1 MLKRF
6 IKKIGDLNISA
17 KIILYYL
24 FILIISISFLSFTY
38 KEINNNITN
47 NKVMQISNEIV
58 SNINSSIDS
67 LINSVDNQSKILISS
82 QILQGALISGNTSNN
97 DIYIHPMSKYLAD
110 FLNFNDFISSIYIF
124 DNKGNEY
131 YVDNVSFKS
140 ISLPMIQSTNW
151 YNRLLNLKGGYI
163 LEVNG
168 GGLLENNKSNQG
180 YVSFIRIINDI
191 NTQKPSGIMIINIS
205 ESYLNKYINSAIN
218 TYTSSIIL
226 KDENGNNIIEP
237 TNISKSLN
245 NEIFNYIKPN
255 NSAIKKIDGKVYIIS
270 DLKNEFGWNIISITP
285 FNELNSQFWIYN
297 LILLLVIII
306 NIILLILG
314 LLFISLFITQPIVK
328 LVNSMKGIKDGKF
341 EKVNI
346 ITGNDEIGM
355 LKDVYN
361 KMIDEI
367 KKLIGDIINE
377 QKIKRKLELDVMQSQ
392 IKPHFLFNSFDA
404 ISALIL
410 IGDTKN
416 AGKIVKALGKFY
428 RSFLINGNEEITIK
442 EELDIIDNYLTIQK
456 IRFGDKF
463 KVERDIDERT
473 LSYRIPKLILQ
484 PLVENA
490 LNHGIRCKDGQGIIS
505 IKALYDNDQIKL
517 IVEDNGKGMSEE
529 KIREIES
536 GMSKG
541 VGLGSTIERLKIYY
555 NSADVVKIYSKID
568 EGTKIE
574 ITIPINKEE
583 QNDKG

>member
-6 IKKIGDLNISA
+6 IKKFRDLNISS
-17 KIILYYL
+17 KIVLYYL
-24 FILIISISFLSFTY
+24 FVLIVSISFLSITY
-38 KEINNNITN
+38 NEINNNITN
-47 NKVMQISNEIV
+47 NKVMQVSNEIV
-58 SNINSSIDS
+58 SNINSSIES
-67 LINSVDNQSKILISS
+67 LINTVDNQSKILISS
-82 QILQGALISGNTSNN
+82 QILQSALSNGNAGNYAS
-97 DIYIHPMSKYLAD
+97 YIQPMSKYLAD

-124 DNKGNEY
+124 DNRGNEY
-131 YVDNVSFKS
+131 FVDNVSYKNINLSVLKS
-140 ISLPMIQSTNW
+140 ADWYDKLISL
-151 YNRLLNLKGGYI
+151 RGAYI
-163 LEVNG
+163 LIANSG
-168 GGLLENNKSNQG
+168 SLINDSKGNQG
-180 YVSFIRIINDI
+180 YVSFIRVINDV
-191 NTQKPSGIMIINIS
+191 NSQKPAGFMIINIS
-205 ESYLNKYINSAIN
+205 ESYLYKYINSSIN
-218 TYTSSIIL
+218 TYTSGIII
-226 KDENGNNIIEP
+226 KDEKGNSIVEP

-245 NEIFNYIKPN
+245 DEIFNYIKPN
-255 NSAIKKIDGKVYIIS
+255 NSTIKKIDGKVYIIS
-270 DLKNEFGWNIISITP
+270 DLKNNFGWNIISITP

-314 LLFISLFITQPIVK
+314 LLFISLFITQPIIK

-377 QKIKRKLELDVMQSQ
+377 QKLKRKLELDVMQSQ

-410 IGDTKN
+410 MGDTKN
-416 AGKIVKALGKFY
+416 ASKIVKALGKFY

-442 EELDIIDNYLTIQK
+442 EELDIINNYLTIQK

-463 KVERDIDERT
+463 SVVMNIDERV
-473 LSYRIPKLILQ
+473 LNYKVPKLILQ

-517 IVEDNGKGMSEE
+517 IVEDNGKGMSKE

-541 VGLGSTIERLKIYY
+541 VGLRSTIERLKIYY
-555 NSADVVKIYSKID
+555 NSTDVVKIYSKID

-574 ITIPINKEE
+574 ITIPIKKED
-583 QNDKG
+583 QNDK

>member
-6 IKKIGDLNISA
+6 IKKFRDLNISS
-17 KIILYYL
+17 KIVLYYL
-24 FILIISISFLSFTY
+24 FVLIVSISFLSITY

-47 NKVMQISNEIV
+47 SKVMQVSNEIV
-58 SNINSSIDS
+58 SNINSSIES
-67 LINSVDNQSKILISS
+67 LINTIDNQSKILISS
-82 QILQGALISGNTSNN
+82 QILQSALSNGNAGNYASF
-97 DIYIHPMSKYLAD
+97 IQPMSKYLAD
-110 FLNFNDFISSIYIF
+110 FLNFNDFISSIYIL
-124 DNKGNEY
+124 DNRGNGY
-131 YVDNVSFKS
+131 FVDNVSYKNINLSVLKS
-140 ISLPMIQSTNW
+140 ADWYDKLISL
-151 YNRLLNLKGGYI
+151 RGAYI
-163 LEVNG
+163 LIANSG
-168 GGLLENNKSNQG
+168 SLINDSKGNQG
-180 YVSFIRIINDI
+180 YVSFIRVINDI
-191 NTQKPSGIMIINIS
+191 NSQKPAGFMIINIS
-205 ESYLNKYINSAIN
+205 KSYLYKYINSSIN
-218 TYTSSIIL
+218 TYTSGIII
-226 KDENGNNIIEP
+226 KDEKGNSIIEP
-237 TNISKSLN
+237 TNISKNLN
-245 NEIFNYIKPN
+245 EEIFNYIKPN

-270 DLKNEFGWNIISITP
+270 DLKNNFGWNIISVTP

-306 NIILLILG
+306 NIVLLILG
-314 LLFISLFITQPIVK
+314 LLFISLFITQPIIK

-377 QKIKRKLELDVMQSQ
+377 QKMKRKLELDVMQSQ

-410 IGDTKN
+410 MNDTKN
-416 AGKIVKALGKFY
+416 ASKIVKALGKFY
-428 RSFLINGNEEITIK
+428 RSFLMNGNEEITIK
-442 EELDIIDNYLTIQK
+442 EELDIINNYLTIQK

-463 KVERDIDERT
+463 NVVMNIDEGV
-473 LSYRIPKLILQ
+473 LNYKIPKLILQ

-490 LNHGIRCKDGQGIIS
+490 LNHGVRNKDGQGIIS

-541 VGLGSTIERLKIYY
+541 VGLKSTIERLKIYY

-574 ITIPINKEE
+574 ITIPKNKED
-583 QNDKG
+583 QNDE

>member
-6 IKKIGDLNISA
+6 IKKFRDLNISS
-17 KIILYYL
+17 KIVLYYL
-24 FILIISISFLSFTY
+24 FVLIVSISFLSITY

-47 NKVMQISNEIV
+47 SKVMQVSNEIV
-58 SNINSSIDS
+58 SNINSSIES
-67 LINSVDNQSKILISS
+67 LINTVDNQSKILISS
-82 QILQGALISGNTSNN
+82 QILQSALSNGNAGNYASF
-97 DIYIHPMSKYLAD
+97 IQPMSKYLAD
-110 FLNFNDFISSIYIF
+110 FLNFNDFISSIYIL
-124 DNKGNEY
+124 DNRGNGY
-131 YVDNVSFKS
+131 FVDNVSYKNINLSVLKS
-140 ISLPMIQSTNW
+140 ADWYDKLISL
-151 YNRLLNLKGGYI
+151 RGAYI
-163 LEVNG
+163 LIANSG
-168 GGLLENNKSNQG
+168 SLINDSKGNQG
-180 YVSFIRIINDI
+180 YVSFIRVINDI
-191 NTQKPSGIMIINIS
+191 NSQKPAGFMIINIS
-205 ESYLNKYINSAIN
+205 KSYLYKYINSSIN
-218 TYTSSIIL
+218 TYTSGIII
-226 KDENGNNIIEP
+226 KDEKGNSIIEP

-245 NEIFNYIKPN
+245 DEIFNYIKPN

-270 DLKNEFGWNIISITP
+270 DLKNNFGWNIISVTP

-306 NIILLILG
+306 NIVLLILG
-314 LLFISLFITQPIVK
+314 LLFISLFITQPIIK

-377 QKIKRKLELDVMQSQ
+377 QKMKRKLELDVMQSQ

-410 IGDTKN
+410 MNDTKN
-416 AGKIVKALGKFY
+416 ASKIVKALGKFY
-428 RSFLINGNEEITIK
+428 RSFLMNGNEEITIK
-442 EELDIIDNYLTIQK
+442 EELDIINNYLTIQK

-463 KVERDIDERT
+463 NVVMNIDEGV
-473 LSYRIPKLILQ
+473 LNYKIPKLILQ

-490 LNHGIRCKDGQGIIS
+490 LNHGVRNKDGQGIIS

-541 VGLGSTIERLKIYY
+541 VGLKSTIERLKIYY

-574 ITIPINKEE
+574 ITIPKNKED
-583 QNDKG
+583 QNDE

>member
-6 IKKIGDLNISA
+6 IKKFRDLNISS
-17 KIILYYL
+17 KIVLYYL
-24 FILIISISFLSFTY
+24 FVLIVSISFLSITY

-47 NKVMQISNEIV
+47 SKVMQVSNEIV
-58 SNINSSIDS
+58 SNINSSIES
-67 LINSVDNQSKILISS
+67 LINTVDNQSKILISS
-82 QILQGALISGNTSNN
+82 QILQSALSNGNAGNYASF
-97 DIYIHPMSKYLAD
+97 IQPMSKYLAD
-110 FLNFNDFISSIYIF
+110 FLNFNDFISSIYIL
-124 DNKGNEY
+124 DNRGNGY
-131 YVDNVSFKS
+131 FVDNVSYKNINLSVLKS
-140 ISLPMIQSTNW
+140 ADWYDKLISL
-151 YNRLLNLKGGYI
+151 RGAYI
-163 LEVNG
+163 LIANSG
-168 GGLLENNKSNQG
+168 SLINDSKGNQG
-180 YVSFIRIINDI
+180 YVSFIRVINDI
-191 NTQKPSGIMIINIS
+191 NSQKPAGFMIINIS
-205 ESYLNKYINSAIN
+205 KSYLYKYINSSIN
-218 TYTSSIIL
+218 TYTSGIII
-226 KDENGNNIIEP
+226 KDEKGNSIIEP

-245 NEIFNYIKPN
+245 DEIFNYIKPN

-270 DLKNEFGWNIISITP
+270 DLKNNFGWNIISVTP

-306 NIILLILG
+306 NIVLLILG
-314 LLFISLFITQPIVK
+314 LLFISLFITQPIIK

-377 QKIKRKLELDVMQSQ
+377 QKMKRKLELDVMQSQ

-410 IGDTKN
+410 MNDTKN
-416 AGKIVKALGKFY
+416 ASKIVKALGKFY
-428 RSFLINGNEEITIK
+428 RSFLMNGNEEITIK
-442 EELDIIDNYLTIQK
+442 EELDIINNYLTIQK

-463 KVERDIDERT
+463 NVVMNIDEGV
-473 LSYRIPKLILQ
+473 LNYKIPKLILQ

-490 LNHGIRCKDGQGIIS
+490 LNHGVRNKDGQGIIS

-541 VGLGSTIERLKIYY
+541 VGLKSTIERLKIYY

-574 ITIPINKEE
+574 ITIPINKED
-583 QNDKG
+583 QNDE

>member
-6 IKKIGDLNISA
+6 IKKFRDLNISS
-17 KIILYYL
+17 KIVLYYL
-24 FILIISISFLSFTY
+24 FVLIVSISFLSITY
-38 KEINNNITN
+38 NEINNNIAN
-47 NKVMQISNEIV
+47 NKVMQVSNEIV
-58 SNINSSIDS
+58 SNINSSIES
-67 LINSVDNQSKILISS
+67 LINTVDNQSKILISS
-82 QILQGALISGNTSNN
+82 QILQSALSNGNAGNYAS
-97 DIYIHPMSKYLAD
+97 YIQPMSKYLAD

-124 DNKGNEY
+124 DNRGNEY
-131 YVDNVSFKS
+131 FVDNVSYKNINLSVLKS
-140 ISLPMIQSTNW
+140 ADWYDKLISL
-151 YNRLLNLKGGYI
+151 RGAYI
-163 LEVNG
+163 LIANSG
-168 GGLLENNKSNQG
+168 SLINDSKGNQG
-180 YVSFIRIINDI
+180 YVSFIRVINDV
-191 NTQKPSGIMIINIS
+191 NSQKPAGFMIINIS
-205 ESYLNKYINSAIN
+205 ESYLYKYINSSIN
-218 TYTSSIIL
+218 TYTSGIII
-226 KDENGNNIIEP
+226 KDEKGNSIVEP

-245 NEIFNYIKPN
+245 DEIFNYIKPN
-255 NSAIKKIDGKVYIIS
+255 NSTIKKIDGKVFIIS
-270 DLKNEFGWNIISITP
+270 DLKNRFGWNIISITP

-314 LLFISLFITQPIVK
+314 LLFISLFITQPIIK

-377 QKIKRKLELDVMQSQ
+377 QKLKRKLELDVMQSQ

-410 IGDTKN
+410 MGDTKN
-416 AGKIVKALGKFY
+416 ASKIVKALGKFY

-442 EELDIIDNYLTIQK
+442 EELDIINNYLTIQK

-463 KVERDIDERT
+463 SVVMNIDERV
-473 LSYRIPKLILQ
+473 LNYKIPKLILQ

-490 LNHGIRCKDGQGIIS
+490 LNHGVRNKEGQGIIS
-505 IKALYDNDQIKL
+505 IKALYGDNQIIL
-517 IVEDNGKGMSEE
+517 MTEDNGKGMSEE
-529 KIREIES
+529 KIKEIES

-541 VGLGSTIERLKIYY
+541 VGLKSTIERLKIYY

-574 ITIPINKEE
+574 ITIPIKKED
-583 QNDKG
+583 QNDK

>member
-6 IKKIGDLNISA
+6 IKKFRDLNISS
-17 KIILYYL
+17 KIVLYYL
-24 FILIISISFLSFTY
+24 FVLIVSISFLSITY
-38 KEINNNITN
+38 NEINNNITN
-47 NKVMQISNEIV
+47 NKVMQVSNEIV
-58 SNINSSIDS
+58 SNINSSIES
-67 LINSVDNQSKILISS
+67 LINTIDNQSKILISS
-82 QILQGALISGNTSNN
+82 QILQSALSNGNAGNYASH
-97 DIYIHPMSKYLAD
+97 IQPMSKYLAD

-124 DNKGNEY
+124 DNRGNEY
-131 YVDNVSFKS
+131 FVDNVSYKNINLSVLKS
-140 ISLPMIQSTNW
+140 ADWYDKLISL
-151 YNRLLNLKGGYI
+151 RGAYI
-163 LEVNG
+163 LIANSG
-168 GGLLENNKSNQG
+168 SLINDSKGNQG
-180 YVSFIRIINDI
+180 YVSFIRVINDV
-191 NTQKPSGIMIINIS
+191 NSQKPAGFMIINIS
-205 ESYLNKYINSAIN
+205 ESYLYKYINSSIN
-218 TYTSSIIL
+218 TYTSGIII
-226 KDENGNNIIEP
+226 KDENGNSIVEP

-245 NEIFNYIKPN
+245 DEIFNYIIPN
-255 NSAIKKIDGKVYIIS
+255 NSTIKKIDGKVFIIS
-270 DLKNEFGWNIISITP
+270 DLKNRFGWNIISITP

-314 LLFISLFITQPIVK
+314 LLFISLFITQPIIK

-367 KKLIGDIINE
+367 KKLIGDIISE
-377 QKIKRKLELDVMQSQ
+377 QKMKRKLELDVMQSQ

-410 IGDTKN
+410 MGDTKN
-416 AGKIVKALGKFY
+416 ASKIVKALGKFY

-442 EELDIIDNYLTIQK
+442 EELDIINNYLTIQK

-463 KVERDIDERT
+463 SVVMNIDERV
-473 LSYRIPKLILQ
+473 LNYKIPKLILQ

-490 LNHGIRCKDGQGIIS
+490 LNHGVRNKEGQGIIS
-505 IKALYDNDQIKL
+505 IIALYGDNQIIL

-541 VGLGSTIERLKIYY
+541 VGLRSTIERLKIYY

-574 ITIPINKEE
+574 ITIPIKKED
-583 QNDKG
+583 QNDK

>member
-6 IKKIGDLNISA
+6 IKKFRDLNISS
-17 KIILYYL
+17 KIVLYYL
-24 FILIISISFLSFTY
+24 FVLIVSISFLSITY
-38 KEINNNITN
+38 NEINNNITN
-47 NKVMQISNEIV
+47 NKVMQVSNEIV
-58 SNINSSIDS
+58 SNINSSIES
-67 LINSVDNQSKILISS
+67 LINTVDNQSKILISS
-82 QILQGALISGNTSNN
+82 QILQSALSNGNAGNYAS
-97 DIYIHPMSKYLAD
+97 YIQPMSKYLAD

-124 DNKGNEY
+124 DNRGNEY
-131 YVDNVSFKS
+131 FVDNVSYKNINLSVLKS
-140 ISLPMIQSTNW
+140 ADWYDKLISL
-151 YNRLLNLKGGYI
+151 RGAYI
-163 LEVNG
+163 LIANSG
-168 GGLLENNKSNQG
+168 SLINDSKGNQG
-180 YVSFIRIINDI
+180 YVSFIRVINDV
-191 NTQKPSGIMIINIS
+191 NSQKSAGFMIINIS
-205 ESYLNKYINSAIN
+205 EFYLHKYINSSIN
-218 TYTSSIIL
+218 TYTSGIII
-226 KDENGNNIIEP
+226 KDEKGNSIVEP

-255 NSAIKKIDGKVYIIS
+255 NSTIKKIDGKVFIIS
-270 DLKNEFGWNIISITP
+270 DLKNRFGWNIISITP

-314 LLFISLFITQPIVK
+314 LLFIALFITQPIIK

-377 QKIKRKLELDVMQSQ
+377 QKLKRKLELDVMQSQ

-410 IGDTKN
+410 MGDTKN
-416 AGKIVKALGKFY
+416 ASKIVKALGKFY

-442 EELDIIDNYLTIQK
+442 EELDIINNYLTIQK

-463 KVERDIDERT
+463 SVVMNIDERV
-473 LSYRIPKLILQ
+473 LNYKIPKLILQ

-490 LNHGIRCKDGQGIIS
+490 LNHGVRNKEGQGIIS
-505 IKALYDNDQIKL
+505 IKALYGDNQIIL
-517 IVEDNGKGMSEE
+517 MTEDNGKGMSEE
-529 KIREIES
+529 KIKEIES

-541 VGLGSTIERLKIYY
+541 VGLKSTIERLKIYY

-574 ITIPINKEE
+574 ITIPIKKED
-583 QNDKG
+583 QNDK